1 MHDHIYNTYKY
12 ISYYNAYCIFILI
25 IVLQNELSTDFEEAT
40 VEWVDCPD
48 LTDEPFNLAAPGKR
62 FDV

>member
-1 MHDHIYNTYKY
+1 MHIAY
-12 ISYYNAYCIFILI
+12 IFLI

-40 VEWVDCPD
+40 VEWMDCPD
-48 LTDEPFNLAAPGKR
+48 LTEEPFNLAAPGKR